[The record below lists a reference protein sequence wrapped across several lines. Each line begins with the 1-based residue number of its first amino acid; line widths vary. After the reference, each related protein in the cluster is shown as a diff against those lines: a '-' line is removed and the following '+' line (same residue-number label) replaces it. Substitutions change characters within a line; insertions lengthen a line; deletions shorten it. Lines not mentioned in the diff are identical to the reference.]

1 MVVEPTSCDIF
12 TRVYVYVY
20 VYVDVA
26 YKLTQN
32 TILIYIEDLYSWTSQ
47 FEGLKRQ
54 QMKLTWA

>member
-32 TILIYIEDLYSWTSQ
+32 TILIYIEDLYS
-47 FEGLKRQ
+47 
-54 QMKLTWA
+54 

>member
-12 TRVYVYVY
+12 TRVYVYVYVY

-32 TILIYIEDLYSWTSQ
+32 TILIYIEDLYS
-47 FEGLKRQ
+47 
-54 QMKLTWA
+54 